1 MSFRR
6 MRHVKAREFQGCDIA
21 YDFSNPANLYDATSG
36 GSLVAADGAIARAN
50 DVSGGSANLTQGS
63 DATRRPLRKVA
74 ALNGLDVA
82 RFDGSNDMMTAGDVG
97 DMLDKPVTA
106 IAVYK
111 NTSSLAG
118 VFGKSAAA
126 AAAGRWSII
135 VESSKDKLLFEANVT
150 GVTDNSGLTQSTVAQ
165 VFLGE
170 ANRAGSSATVVSRRN
185 AGAATYTTLTY
196 NDNGTSYNTSYS
208 LFVGVYQGSD
218 GVSIYSNS
226 YVNGDIGELA
236 KWSVLMPKGARL
248 RLEQSRCRKWR
259 ISS

>member
-50 DVSGGSANLTQGS
+50 DVSGGSGHITQS
-63 DATRRPLRKVA
+63 NSTYRPLRKVA
-74 ALNGLDVA
+74 ALNGMDVA
-82 RFDGSNDMMTAGDVG
+82 RFDGSNDYMTAGDVA
-97 DMLDKPVTA
+97 DMLNKPVTA

-111 NTSSLAG
+111 NSTSSVAG

-126 AAAGRWSII
+126 AAAGRWAII
-135 VESSKDKLLFEANVT
+135 VDSSKDKFFIEANVAGLANT
-150 GVTDNSGLTQSTVAQ
+150 YGLTMSTSAQ
-165 VFLGE
+165 VLLGE
-170 ANRAGSSATVVSRRN
+170 ANRTSTGASMISRRN
-185 AGAATYTTLTY
+185 AGASTASTSTY
-196 NDNGTSYNTSYS
+196 DDSGTSYNTSYH
-208 LFVGVYQGSD
+208 LFVGAYQNVD
-218 GVSIYSNS
+218 GLSTYSNS

-248 RLEQSRCRKWR
+248 RLEHSRCRKWR
-259 ISS
+259 IST